1 MKVNRKHISI
11 TIFILFAAVPVLFGF
26 GYALLYSFGLT
37 GVLSDGFTTAYWE
50 KTLLAGEFW
59 KSLGYSLFIAVLVM
73 TVSLFFSIW
82 IVISWTQNLY
92 KGLLSYVTYLPLAFP
107 AIVMAF
113 FSFQL
118 LSKSGVVSRLFFN
131 MGIINDL
138 NQFPDWTNDAL
149 GISIIF
155 SLCLLIT
162 PFFIILY
169 SNLYQSE
176 RIQELKA
183 LAGTLGAKKNQI
195 TIQVIVPILL
205 KKSAFTIMLFVIFV
219 MGTYEIPLLLGRQ
232 DPSMLS
238 VFIIQKL
245 QKFNLADIPQAYA
258 IAVIYILLVA
268 ALIAVVYKTRPTFFN
283 PENQR

>member
-1 MKVNRKHISI
+1 MKLQSKHISI
-11 TIFILFAAVPVLFGF
+11 TIFILFAAVPVLLGF

-37 GVLSDGFTTAYWE
+37 GILSDGFTTEYWE
-50 KTLLAGEFW
+50 KTLLASEFW
-59 KSLGYSLFIAVLVM
+59 KSLGFSLFVALIVM
-73 TVSLFFSIW
+73 TISLFFSIW
-82 IVISWTQNLY
+82 IVISWTKNLY

-118 LSKSGVVSRLFFN
+118 LSKSGFISRIVFN
-131 MGIINDL
+131 LGWIDDL
-138 NQFPDWTNDAL
+138 SQFPDWTNDAY
-149 GISIIF
+149 GVAIIF

-169 SNLYQSE
+169 SNLYQNE
-176 RIQELKA
+176 RIAELKA
-183 LAGTLGAKKNQI
+183 LAQTLGAHKNQI
-195 TIQVIVPILL
+195 TTKIIVPILL
-205 KKSAFTIMLFVIFV
+205 KKSAFTIMLFLIFV

-258 IAVIYILLVA
+258 VSVIYILLIA
-268 ALIAVVYKTRPTFFN
+268 TLIAVVYKTRPAFFN
-283 PENQR
+283 PEKN

>member
-1 MKVNRKHISI
+1 MKLQSKHISI
-11 TIFILFAAVPVLFGF
+11 TIFILFAAVPVLLGF

-37 GVLSDGFTTAYWE
+37 GILSDGFTTEYWE
-50 KTLLAGEFW
+50 KTLLASEFW
-59 KSLGYSLFIAVLVM
+59 KSLGFSLFVALIVM
-73 TVSLFFSIW
+73 TISLFFSIW
-82 IVISWTQNLY
+82 IVISWTKNLY

-118 LSKSGVVSRLFFN
+118 LSKSGFISRIVFN
-131 MGIINDL
+131 LGWIDDL
-138 NQFPDWTNDAL
+138 SQFPDWTNDAY
-149 GISIIF
+149 GVAIIF

-169 SNLYQSE
+169 SNLYQNE
-176 RIQELKA
+176 RIAELKA
-183 LAGTLGAKKNQI
+183 LAQTLGAHKNQI
-195 TIQVIVPILL
+195 TTKIIVPILL
-205 KKSAFTIMLFVIFV
+205 KKSAFTIMLFLIFV

-245 QKFNLADIPQAYA
+245 QKFNLVDIPQAYA
-258 IAVIYILLVA
+258 VSVIYILLIA
-268 ALIAVVYKTRPTFFN
+268 TLIAVVYKTRPAFFN
-283 PENQR
+283 PEKN

>member
-1 MKVNRKHISI
+1 MKFKSKHISI
-11 TIFILFAAVPVLFGF
+11 TIFILFAALPVLLGF

-37 GVLSDGFTTAYWE
+37 GILSEGFTTEYWE
-50 KTLLAGEFW
+50 KTLLATEFW
-59 KSLGYSLFIAVLVM
+59 KSLGFSLFIAAVVM
-73 TVSLFFSIW
+73 TISLFFSLW
-82 IVISWTQNLY
+82 IVISWTKNLY

-118 LSKSGVVSRLFFN
+118 LSKSGFISRVIFN
-131 MGIINDL
+131 LGWIDDL
-138 NQFPDWTNDAL
+138 SQFPDWTNDAY
-149 GISIIF
+149 GVAIIF

-169 SNLYQSE
+169 SNLYQNE
-176 RIQELKA
+176 RIPELKA
-183 LAGTLGAKKNQI
+183 LAQTLGAKKNQI
-195 TIQVIVPILL
+195 TTRIIVPILL
-205 KKSAFTIMLFVIFV
+205 KKSAFTIMLFLIFV

-258 IAVIYILLVA
+258 VSVIYILLIA
-268 ALIAVVYKTRPTFFN
+268 TLIAVVYKTRPAFFN
-283 PENQR
+283 PEKN

>member
-1 MKVNRKHISI
+1 MKFKSKHIFI
-11 TIFILFAAVPVLFGF
+11 TTFILFAAVPVLLGF

-37 GVLSDGFTTAYWE
+37 GILSEGFTTEYWE
-50 KTLLAGEFW
+50 KTLLATEFW
-59 KSLGYSLFIAVLVM
+59 KSLGFSLFIAVVVM
-73 TVSLFFSIW
+73 TISLFFSIW
-82 IVISWTQNLY
+82 IVISWTKNLY

-118 LSKSGVVSRLFFN
+118 LSKSGFISRVIFN
-131 MGIINDL
+131 LGWIDDL
-138 NQFPDWTNDAL
+138 SQFPDWTNDAY
-149 GISIIF
+149 GVAIIF

-169 SNLYQSE
+169 SNLYQNE
-176 RIQELKA
+176 RIPELKA
-183 LAGTLGAKKNQI
+183 LAQTLGAKKNQI
-195 TIQVIVPILL
+195 TTRIIVPILL
-205 KKSAFTIMLFVIFV
+205 KKSAFTIMLFLIFV

-258 IAVIYILLVA
+258 VSVIYILLIA
-268 ALIAVVYKTRPTFFN
+268 TLIAVVYKTRPAFFN
-283 PENQR
+283 PEKN

>member
-1 MKVNRKHISI
+1 MKLKSKYISI
-11 TIFILFAAVPVLFGF
+11 TIFILFAAVPVLLGF

-37 GVLSDGFTTAYWE
+37 GILSEGFTTEYWE
-50 KTLLAGEFW
+50 KTLLATEFW
-59 KSLGYSLFIAVLVM
+59 KSLGFSLMIALVVM
-73 TVSLFFSIW
+73 IISLFFSIW
-82 IVISWTQNLY
+82 IVISWTKNLY

-107 AIVMAF
+107 SIVMAF

-118 LSKSGVVSRLFFN
+118 LSKSGFISRLIFN
-131 MGIINDL
+131 LGWIDDL
-138 NQFPDWTNDAL
+138 TQFPDWTNDAY
-149 GISIIF
+149 GVAIIF

-169 SNLYQSE
+169 SNLYQNE
-176 RIQELKA
+176 RIPELKA
-183 LAGTLGAKKNQI
+183 LAQTLGAKKNQI
-195 TIQVIVPILL
+195 TTKIIVPILL

-258 IAVIYILLVA
+258 VAVIYILLIA
-268 ALIAVVYKTRPTFFN
+268 TLIAVVYKTRPAFFN
-283 PENQR
+283 PEKN

>member
-1 MKVNRKHISI
+1 MKFKSKHISI
-11 TIFILFAAVPVLFGF
+11 TIFILFAAVPVLLGF

-37 GVLSDGFTTAYWE
+37 GILSEGFTTEYWE
-50 KTLLAGEFW
+50 KTLLATEFW
-59 KSLGYSLFIAVLVM
+59 KSLGFSLFIAAVVM
-73 TVSLFFSIW
+73 TISLFFSLW
-82 IVISWTQNLY
+82 IVISWTKNLY

-118 LSKSGVVSRLFFN
+118 LSKSGFISRVIFN
-131 MGIINDL
+131 LGWIDDL
-138 NQFPDWTNDAL
+138 SQFPDWTNDAY
-149 GISIIF
+149 GVAIIF

-169 SNLYQSE
+169 SNLYQNE
-176 RIQELKA
+176 RIPELKA
-183 LAGTLGAKKNQI
+183 LAQTLGAKKNQI
-195 TIQVIVPILL
+195 TTRIIVPILL
-205 KKSAFTIMLFVIFV
+205 KKSAFTIMLFLIFV

-258 IAVIYILLVA
+258 VSVIYILLIA
-268 ALIAVVYKTRPTFFN
+268 ILIAVVYKTRPAFFN
-283 PENQR
+283 PEKN

>member
-1 MKVNRKHISI
+1 M
-11 TIFILFAAVPVLFGF
+11 LFGF

-37 GVLSDGFTTAYWE
+37 GILSDGFTTAYWE
-50 KTLLAGEFW
+50 KTLLAVEFW
-59 KSLGYSLFIAVLVM
+59 KSLGFSFFIALIVM
-73 TVSLFFSIW
+73 SISLFFSLW
-82 IVISWTQNLY
+82 IVISWTKNLY
-92 KGLLSYVTYLPLAFP
+92 QGLLSYVSYLPLAFP

-131 MGIINDL
+131 LGIIEDL

-169 SNLYQSE
+169 TNLYQNE
-176 RIQELKA
+176 RIKELKA

-195 TIQVIVPILL
+195 ILKIIVPILL
-205 KKSAFTIMLFVIFV
+205 KKSAFTIMLFIIFV

-268 ALIAVVYKTRPTFFN
+268 TLIAVVYKTRPTFFN
-283 PENQR
+283 PEKQR

>member
-1 MKVNRKHISI
+1 MKLQSKHISI
-11 TIFILFAAVPVLFGF
+11 TIFILFAAVPVLLGF

-37 GVLSDGFTTAYWE
+37 GILSDGFTTEYWE
-50 KTLLAGEFW
+50 KTLLASEFW
-59 KSLGYSLFIAVLVM
+59 KSLGFSLFVALIVM
-73 TVSLFFSIW
+73 TISLFFSIW
-82 IVISWTQNLY
+82 IVISWTKNLY

-118 LSKSGVVSRLFFN
+118 LSKSGFISRIIFN
-131 MGIINDL
+131 LGWIDDL
-138 NQFPDWTNDAL
+138 SQFPDWTNDAY
-149 GISIIF
+149 GVAIIF

-169 SNLYQSE
+169 SNLYQNE
-176 RIQELKA
+176 RIAELKA
-183 LAGTLGAKKNQI
+183 LAQTLGAHKNQI
-195 TIQVIVPILL
+195 TTKIIVPILL
-205 KKSAFTIMLFVIFV
+205 KKSAFTIMLFLIFV

-258 IAVIYILLVA
+258 VSVIYILLIA
-268 ALIAVVYKTRPTFFN
+268 TLIAVVYKTRPAFFN
-283 PENQR
+283 PEKN

>member
-1 MKVNRKHISI
+1 MKFKSKHISI
-11 TIFILFAAVPVLFGF
+11 TIFILFAAVPVLLGF

-37 GVLSDGFTTAYWE
+37 GILSEGFTTEYWE
-50 KTLLAGEFW
+50 KTLLATEFW
-59 KSLGYSLFIAVLVM
+59 KSLGFSLFIAAVVM
-73 TVSLFFSIW
+73 TTSLFFSLW
-82 IVISWTQNLY
+82 IVISWTKNLY

-118 LSKSGVVSRLFFN
+118 LSKSGFISRVIFN
-131 MGIINDL
+131 LGWIDDL
-138 NQFPDWTNDAL
+138 SQFPDWTNDAY
-149 GISIIF
+149 GVAIIF

-169 SNLYQSE
+169 SNLYQNE
-176 RIQELKA
+176 RIPELKA
-183 LAGTLGAKKNQI
+183 LAQTLGAKKNQI
-195 TIQVIVPILL
+195 TTRIIVPILL
-205 KKSAFTIMLFVIFV
+205 KKSAFTIMLFLIFV

-258 IAVIYILLVA
+258 VSVIYILLIA
-268 ALIAVVYKTRPTFFN
+268 TLIAVVYKTRPAFFN
-283 PENQR
+283 PEKN

>member
-1 MKVNRKHISI
+1 VKLKSKHISI
-11 TIFILFAAVPVLFGF
+11 TIFILFAAVPVLLGF

-37 GVLSDGFTTAYWE
+37 GILSEGFTTEYWE
-50 KTLLAGEFW
+50 KTLLATEFW
-59 KSLGYSLFIAVLVM
+59 KSLGFSLMIALVVM
-73 TVSLFFSIW
+73 TISLFFSIW
-82 IVISWTQNLY
+82 IVISWTKNLY

-118 LSKSGVVSRLFFN
+118 LSKSGFISRLIFN
-131 MGIINDL
+131 LGWIDDL
-138 NQFPDWTNDAL
+138 TQFPDWTNDAY
-149 GISIIF
+149 GVAIIF

-169 SNLYQSE
+169 SNLYQNE
-176 RIQELKA
+176 RIPELKA
-183 LAGTLGAKKNQI
+183 LAQTLGAKKNQI
-195 TIQVIVPILL
+195 TTKIIVPILL

-258 IAVIYILLVA
+258 VAVIYILLIA
-268 ALIAVVYKTRPTFFN
+268 TLIAVVYKTRPAFFN
-283 PENQR
+283 PEKN

>member
-1 MKVNRKHISI
+1 MKFKSKHISI
-11 TIFILFAAVPVLFGF
+11 TIFILFAAVPVLLGF

-37 GVLSDGFTTAYWE
+37 GILSEGFTTEYWE
-50 KTLLAGEFW
+50 KTLLATEFW
-59 KSLGYSLFIAVLVM
+59 KSLGFSLFIAAVVM
-73 TVSLFFSIW
+73 TISLFFSLW
-82 IVISWTQNLY
+82 IVISWTKNLY

-118 LSKSGVVSRLFFN
+118 LSKSGFISRVIFN
-131 MGIINDL
+131 LGWIDDL
-138 NQFPDWTNDAL
+138 SQFPDWTNDAY
-149 GISIIF
+149 GVAIIF

-169 SNLYQSE
+169 SNLYQNE
-176 RIQELKA
+176 RIPELKA
-183 LAGTLGAKKNQI
+183 LAQTLGAKKNQI
-195 TIQVIVPILL
+195 TTRIIVPILL
-205 KKSAFTIMLFVIFV
+205 KKSAFTIMLFLIFV

-258 IAVIYILLVA
+258 VSVIYILLIA
-268 ALIAVVYKTRPTFFN
+268 TLIAVVYKTRPAFFN
-283 PENQR
+283 PEKN